1 MDRMYAYNEGL
12 LALGKLSPEFEDGQ
26 KALDELTEF
35 CRNAT
40 APSARRAS

>member
-26 KALDELTEF
+26 KALDELTGF
-35 CRNAT
+35 VKRYRT
-40 APSARRAS
+40 VTRRAS